1 MRNVPQED
9 IQMTGKRKTGLLA
22 WMWIVI
28 FMAFLCFCGAGAE
41 EAGPIR
47 LMVSYVDPSG
57 QEICCEAQWLSNAGY
72 LDAWWVF
79 LPAEADMNALTLHV
93 EDEFHT
99 FESFWPGNG
108 DLLSGVQNCGYSAE
122 NGNDVQIMA
131 FPADGGEPVVFR
143 LFISKDAPM
152 PVNEEE
158 PITPQSMYVILHYT
172 DETGAPLAQDSRQ
185 EVWEGDNTVYAQP
198 MDLPDGYVTE
208 YDTVTLTAN
217 AAEYVMPYELSFMYT
232 YVPSVQW
239 PVQVRVRYIDE
250 NGMNVASDTFAD
262 VFEGVNDVAAMPYDL
277 MPGYENPGEE
287 VIQVSVDSEGNCYPE
302 TVMFVYTKVSE
313 VVWPVGITV
322 RYLDAGNGMPVA
334 SETTCEIFEG
344 ENLIRPEP
352 LDLMEGYVPAEGNNE
367 TVVIAD
373 ASGMTGLDEVTFLY
387 VYDSA
392 PQNQENDIWYVTVHY
407 IDEENGY
414 PVAED
419 TVAEIRAG
427 ENVITAPATLKEV
440 YHPTEDSTVV
450 YADEN
455 GVLSV
460 NGEITFV
467 YYREEIETEIIP
479 GEVIIVPQN
488 VTVYYLSTDG
498 VNVAPS
504 ATVTCMAGENLIL
517 CEPGELKENYEPVD
531 TTPFT
536 VYVDENGAS
545 SLEVTFWFRQ
555 IETPEPAT
563 EAPMTPPPFT
573 EPEPTPVPETVTAT
587 PEPSP
592 VYVRVRY
599 VNLDDGSE
607 FASEYLLCAAG
618 AVTPIYAN
626 LSLISEKLS
635 GSHELRGDSVINVTV
650 TADGVTTPD
659 NVTFYVSAKTAYVT
673 VYYRDEIGN
682 DIAEPIQIECP
693 EGNTPVTA
701 VPVNLLPGYELDLSR
716 SAQTVNVY
724 QQDGIVT
731 PNTVEFFYKRVS
743 ETTPVPEV
751 NHPMD
756 AMDTYARPKADIYV
770 RSAPT
775 AEEDN
780 RAFTVSPADVLH
792 VTGKIVNERNE
803 SWYRIDNNGLIG
815 YVKDNAVSMMTDDQI
830 RDYLN
835 GTPTPVPV
843 TASPAPSATPEFG
856 NVINLW
862 GKTTSG
868 SVNIREGAGTN
879 YKSRGKLERNT
890 KVWVLEAEPDMDGKR
905 WYHVMYKSKEYYVS
919 ADYVTLLSR
928 EESEAVQAGLNSPAP
943 EKQAATAVPTM
954 MPTFTPVPTV
964 YIPVT
969 AVPETPAPTDEP
981 VFVPYN
987 GYAATIMD
995 TSLWNAPDFLN
1006 GYTVYAAEFDTL
1018 LLVRD
1023 QIKDADGRIWD
1034 DVVIAGKEAEGYIP
1048 DDEVRHVN
1056 DQEAY
1061 DYMRALPVQTT
1072 VPPLIVTP
1080 VPEPYAGYFSTL
1092 GTVPLRAAPDGQA
1105 MITTM
1110 LYEGTV
1116 CYVMEQEYTEGET
1129 WDLVQC
1135 ADMYGFV
1142 REDQLREMDPDETAV
1157 YLDSFRTATP
1167 EIIMV
1172 TPVPVTDEDDSC
1184 FGYVNTGS
1192 GKVNLRSEPD
1202 TDSLKLG
1209 LYSQYT
1215 LCTIIGSTYDNEGK
1229 MWYRVLIGER
1239 EGYIRSDY
1247 LTVLKQNEVSAFRNS
1262 QEYRSAVAS
1271 GSSEGVYQEYADS
1284 IEDRNLA
1291 TWNPGTVTT
1300 WMTLAPEATLL
1311 PTVTPTLTP
1320 FVYVDP
1326 TLTPGP
1332 VLAPISQN
1340 QTAAP
1345 DTERKKESGSGA
1357 LVWIIVLALVAGGAG
1372 IYAYT
1377 IHLRNERRRARVRE
1391 QQARRSVKEE
1401 RNMYASSA
1409 ARNPQAAQQGA
1420 FSRDG
1425 NNDAPYYMRGSGNA
1439 NSTRTAGK
1447 TASGIKSDASTASG
1461 VMNNRDAAY
1470 RRPESSLNSTSYAP
1484 TSVYGR
1490 ENGNAQF
1497 SDPAAAAKGMTEDL
1511 SGTRVIRTAG
1521 MQNAAAEKEAYA
1533 RPQVRT
1539 APPVSSAPS
1548 SYAGAQNEN
1557 SKNNV
1562 SQENQLDGFTEPVRR
1577 RRTERHNEQNG

>member
-1 MRNVPQED
+1 
-9 IQMTGKRKTGLLA
+9 MTGKRKTGFIA
-22 WMWIVI
+22 WMGIVI
-28 FMAFLCFCGAGAE
+28 FMAFLCCCGAGAE
-41 EAGPIR
+41 ETGPIR
-47 LMVSYVDPSG
+47 MMVSYMDPSG
-57 QEICCEAQWLSNAGY
+57 QEIYCEAQWLGSAGY
-72 LDAWWVF
+72 EDAWWAY
-79 LPAEADMNALTLHV
+79 LPAEADMNALILHV
-93 EDEFHT
+93 EDELQLFG
-99 FESFWPGNG
+99 SFWPGNG
-108 DLLSGVQNCGYSAE
+108 DVLSGVQNCGSSAE
-122 NGNDVQIMA
+122 NGNDIQITA
-131 FPADGGEPVVFR
+131 FPADGSEPVLFR

-152 PVNEEE
+152 PVNMDE
-158 PITPQSMYVILHYT
+158 PVPMQSMQVILHYT
-172 DETGAPLAQDSRQ
+172 DETGTLLAQDSIQ
-185 EVWEGDNTVYAQP
+185 EVWEGENIVYAQP

-217 AAEYVMPYELSFMYT
+217 AAEYLMPYEISFVYT
-232 YVPSVQW
+232 YVPAVQW
-239 PVQVRVRYIDE
+239 PKQVRVRYTDE

-262 VFEGVNDVAAMPYDL
+262 VFEGENDVAAAPFDL
-277 MPGYENPGEE
+277 AEGYVNPGEE
-287 VIQVSVDSEGNCYPE
+287 VTLVSVDSEGNCYPD
-302 TVMFVYTKVSE
+302 TITFVYTKVE
-313 VVWPVGITV
+313 EAIWPVEIPV
-322 RYLDAGNGMPVA
+322 RYLDAETHLPVA
-334 SETTCEIFEG
+334 SETICAIFEG
-344 ENLIRPEP
+344 ENRVRPTP
-352 LDLMEGYVPAEGNNE
+352 YDLQEGYVPAEGNSE

-373 ASGMTGLDEVTFLY
+373 ASGKTGMDAVTFLY
-387 VYDSA
+387 VYDPA
-392 PQNQENDIWYVTVHY
+392 YQEQDSGIWYVTIHY
-407 IDEENGY
+407 IDEENGN
-414 PVAED
+414 PIAED
-419 TVAEIRAG
+419 TIAEIRTG
-427 ENVITAPATLKEV
+427 ENVITAPDTLQEV
-440 YHPTEDSTVV
+440 YHPTEYSTMV

-460 NGEITFV
+460 DGEITFV
-467 YYREEIETEIIP
+467 YYREEIESENIP

-488 VTVYYLSTDG
+488 VTVYYLSTEG

-504 ATVTCMAGENLIL
+504 ATVTCTAGENLIL
-517 CEPGELKENYEPVD
+517 CEPSELKENYEPVD
-531 TTPFT
+531 MTPFT

-555 IETPEPAT
+555 VVTPEPAT
-563 EAPMTPPPFT
+563 EAPETPSPVAEPDPT
-573 EPEPTPVPETVTAT
+573 PEPEIEIVT

-599 VNLDDGSE
+599 VNLDDGAE
-607 FASEYLLCAAG
+607 FANEYLLCAAG

-626 LSLISEKLS
+626 LALVSEKLN
-635 GSHELRGDSVINVTV
+635 GGYELRGDTVINVTV
-650 TADGVTTPD
+650 TADGVTAPD

-673 VYYRDEIGN
+673 VYYRDEMGN
-682 DIAEPIQIECP
+682 DIADPMQIECP
-693 EGNTPVTA
+693 EGNTPVSAEPTD
-701 VPVNLLPGYELDLSR
+701 LLPGYELDLSR
-716 SAQTVNVY
+716 SAQIVNVY

-731 PNTVEFFYKRVS
+731 PNTVEFFYKRMR
-743 ETTPVPEV
+743 EATPVPEV
-751 NHPMD
+751 DHPMD

-792 VTGKIVNERNE
+792 VTGKIVNDRNE
-803 SWYRIDNNGLIG
+803 SWYRIDNDGVVG

-843 TASPAPSATPEFG
+843 TASPEPSATPEYG
-856 NVINLW
+856 NAINLW
-862 GKTTSG
+862 GKTTAG
-868 SVNIREGAGTN
+868 SVNIRDGAGTN
-879 YKSRGKLERNT
+879 YKSRGKLDRNT

-905 WYHVMYKSKEYYVS
+905 WYHVMYRSKEYYVS

-928 EESEAVQAGLNSPAP
+928 EESEAIQAGLNTPAP
-943 EKQAATAVPTM
+943 EKQAATAMPTM

-969 AVPETPAPTDEP
+969 AVPETPAPTEEP

-987 GYAATIMD
+987 GYAAVILD

-1023 QIKDADGRIWD
+1023 QVKDTDGRIWD
-1034 DVVIAGKEAEGYIP
+1034 DVAVAGKEAEGYIP

-1061 DYMRALPVQTT
+1061 DYIRALPVQTT
-1072 VPPLIVTP
+1072 VPPVIVTP
-1080 VPEPYAGYFSTL
+1080 VPEPYAGYFCTL

-1110 LYEGTV
+1110 LYEGSV
-1116 CYVMEQEYTEGET
+1116 CYVLEQEYTEGET

-1142 REDQLREMDPDETAV
+1142 RGDQLREMDPDETVA

-1172 TPVPVTDEDDSC
+1172 TPAPVTEEDDSC

-1192 GKVNLRSEPD
+1192 GKVNLRSEPN
-1202 TDSLKLG
+1202 TDSLRLG

-1215 LCTIIGSTYDNEGK
+1215 LCTVIGSTYDEEGK

-1247 LTVLKQNEVSAFRNS
+1247 LTVLKQNEVTAFRNS

-1271 GSSEGVYQEYADS
+1271 GSSEGIYQEYADS

-1291 TWNPGTVTT
+1291 TWNPETVTT
-1300 WMTLAPEATLL
+1300 WMTATPEATLL
-1311 PTVTPTLTP
+1311 PTVTPTMTP
-1320 FVYVDP
+1320 YVYVDP

-1345 DTERKKESGSGA
+1345 DAEHKQESGSGA
-1357 LVWIIVLALVAGGAG
+1357 LVWIIVLVLVAGGAG

-1391 QQARRSVKEE
+1391 QQARRTVREE

-1425 NNDAPYYMRGSGNA
+1425 NSDAPYYMRAGGNA
-1439 NSTRTAGK
+1439 NSVRPAVKAG
-1447 TASGIKSDASTASG
+1447 AGIKTDTLTAVGTANSRDAS
-1461 VMNNRDAAY
+1461 Y
-1470 RRPESSLNSTSYAP
+1470 RRPEGGTDSTKKP
-1484 TSVYGR
+1484 QTSVYVHS
-1490 ENGNAQF
+1490 NTNAYS
-1497 SDPAAAAKGMTEDL
+1497 SDPVVNAKARTGEDL
-1511 SGTRVIRTAG
+1511 SATRVIRTAG
-1521 MQNAAAEKEAYA
+1521 VQNETVEKEAYA
-1533 RPQVRT
+1533 RPQVHT
-1539 APPVSSAPS
+1539 APPVSAVSS
-1548 SYAGAQNEN
+1548 SYAGMKEGE
-1557 SKNNV
+1557 SRSSV
-1562 SQENQLDGFTEPVRR
+1562 SQAEPLNGFTEPVRR
-1577 RRTERHNEQNG
+1577 RRSERHNEQNG

>member
-1 MRNVPQED
+1 
-9 IQMTGKRKTGLLA
+9 MTGKRKTGFLA
-22 WMWIVI
+22 WMLFGI
-28 FMAFLCFCGAGAE
+28 FMAFLCCSGAGAE
-41 EAGPIR
+41 ETGPIR

-57 QEICCEAQWLSNAGY
+57 QDIWCEAQWMGNAGY
-72 LDAWWVF
+72 EDAWWVF

-99 FESFWPGNG
+99 FESFWPGNN
-108 DLLSGVQNCGYSAE
+108 DILSGVQNCGSSAE

-131 FPADGGEPVVFR
+131 YPADGGEPVLFR
-143 LFISKDAPM
+143 LFVSKDALM
-152 PVNEEE
+152 PVIEE
-158 PITPQSMYVILHYT
+158 PLQPQSMYVILHYT
-172 DETGAPLAQDSRQ
+172 DETGMPLAQDSMQ
-185 EVWEGDNTVYAQP
+185 EVWDGDNTVYAQP

-217 AAEYVMPYELSFMYT
+217 SAEYLMPYELSFMYT

-239 PVQVRVRYIDE
+239 PVQVRVCYTDE

-262 VFEGVNDVAAMPYDL
+262 VFEGVNDVAAAPYDL
-277 MPGYENPGEE
+277 AEGYENPGEE
-287 VIQVSVDSEGNCYPE
+287 VTQVSVDSEGSCYPE
-302 TVMFVYTKVSE
+302 TVTFVYTKVTE
-313 VVWPVGITV
+313 VLWPVEITV
-322 RYLDAGNGMPVA
+322 RYLDAESLIPVA
-334 SETTCEIFEG
+334 SDTICEIFEG
-344 ENLIRPEP
+344 ENLIYPEP
-352 LDLMEGYVPAEGNNE
+352 ADLPEGYVPAEGSNE
-367 TVVIAD
+367 AVVIAD
-373 ASGMTGLDEVTFLY
+373 ASGMTGLDAVTFLY
-387 VYDSA
+387 VYDPV
-392 PQNQENDIWYVTVHY
+392 PQNQKNDVWYVTVHY
-407 IDEENGY
+407 IDEENGS

-419 TVAEIRAG
+419 TVAEIRTG
-427 ENVITAPATLKEV
+427 ENIITAPDTLQEV
-440 YHPTEDSTVV
+440 YHPTEYSTVV

-455 GVLSV
+455 GMLSV

-467 YYREEIETEIIP
+467 YYREDREETETENIP

-488 VTVYYLSTDG
+488 VIVYFLSTDG

-504 ATVTCMAGENLIL
+504 ATVTCLAGENLIL
-517 CEPGELKENYEPVD
+517 CEPSELKENYEPVD

-555 IETPEPAT
+555 IVAPEPAT
-563 EAPMTPPPFT
+563 EVPGT
-573 EPEPTPVPETVTAT
+573 PTPVTNPAPTSTPETVVAT

-592 VYVRVRY
+592 VYVRVKY

-626 LSLISEKLS
+626 LSLVSEKLN
-635 GSHELRGDSVINVTV
+635 GSYELRGDSVINVTV

-682 DIAEPIQIECP
+682 DIAEPMQIECP

-701 VPVNLLPGYELDLSR
+701 ATGNLLPGYELDLSR

-731 PNTVEFFYKRVS
+731 PNTVEFLYKRVS
-743 ETTPVPEV
+743 EATPVPEM

-780 RAFTVSPADVLH
+780 RAFTVSPADVLY

-919 ADYVTLLSR
+919 ADYVTLLSKA
-928 EESEAVQAGLNSPAP
+928 ESEAVQAGLNSPAP
-943 EKQAATAVPTM
+943 EKQASTAVPTM

-969 AVPETPAPTDEP
+969 AVPETPVPTKEP

-987 GYAATIMD
+987 GYAATILD

-1023 QIKDADGRIWD
+1023 QVKDADGRIWD

-1048 DDEVRHVN
+1048 DDEVRRVN

-1072 VPPLIVTP
+1072 VPPVIVTP
-1080 VPEPYAGYFSTL
+1080 VPEPYAGYFRTL

-1116 CYVMEQEYTEGET
+1116 CYVMEQEYAEGET

-1142 REDQLREMDPDETAV
+1142 REDQLRKMDPDETTV

-1167 EIIMV
+1167 EIVMV

-1192 GKVNLRSEPD
+1192 GKVNLRAEPD

-1215 LCTIIGSTYDNEGK
+1215 LCTVIGNTYDDEGK

-1262 QEYRSAVAS
+1262 QEYRSAMAS
-1271 GSSEGVYQEYADS
+1271 GSSEGMYQEFADS

-1300 WMTLAPEATLL
+1300 WITATPEVTPLI
-1311 PTVTPTLTP
+1311 TVTPTLTP
-1320 FVYVDP
+1320 YVYVDP
-1326 TLTPGP
+1326 TWTPGP

-1345 DTERKKESGSGA
+1345 DTEQKKESGGGA
-1357 LVWIIVLALVAGGAG
+1357 LVWIVVLALVAGGAG

-1391 QQARRSVKEE
+1391 QQARRNVRED

-1425 NNDAPYYMRGSGNA
+1425 NTDAPYYMRGSGNA
-1439 NSTRTAGK
+1439 NSVQSAVK
-1447 TASGIKSDASTASG
+1447 ADSGIKTNVSG
-1461 VMNNRDAAY
+1461 GMNNRDAAY
-1470 RRPESSLNSTSYAP
+1470 RRPESSLDSNSKAT
-1484 TSVYGR
+1484 TSVYGHA
-1490 ENGNAQF
+1490 NGNAH
-1497 SDPAAAAKGMTEDL
+1497 SSAPAVTAKRTGEDL

-1521 MQNAAAEKEAYA
+1521 MQNAAVEKEVYA

-1539 APPVSSAPS
+1539 APPVSSASS
-1548 SYAGAQNEN
+1548 SYAGAQDGE
-1557 SKNNV
+1557 SRSSV
-1562 SQENQLDGFTEPVRR
+1562 SPENQLNGFTEPVRR